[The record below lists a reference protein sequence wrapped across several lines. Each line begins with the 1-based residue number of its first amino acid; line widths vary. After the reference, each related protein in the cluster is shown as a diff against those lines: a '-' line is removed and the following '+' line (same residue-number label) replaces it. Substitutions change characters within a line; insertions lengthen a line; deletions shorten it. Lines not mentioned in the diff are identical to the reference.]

1 MDDNVCYEFI
11 DLIPENVQHNYE
23 PIEPGWIRILDL
35 LNKPGDSGPLQCRLR
50 QIRLPQAKVR
60 NSGNDYNALSYVWGS
75 ENKPFEMQVLL
86 AENGYGPSTSTGK
99 IPLTKSLH
107 NALQDLRDCDN
118 IQPKTFWIDQIC
130 IDQSSDEEKSHQVS
144 QMGKVFQH
152 ATSVWTYLGPR
163 EETDDEALDLMTQIC
178 KHFESLFRTH
188 PEFALELG
196 NLNDP
201 QIFADSFGKCG
212 RKTAESIKSDMCFPE
227 DLFEGEGSI
236 LFSNLSKIILGPWIH
251 RLWLFQENV
260 LNDDLAFF
268 RGHRMLRLEAVK
280 LICNVIWVGLVPYS
294 PGAYAILSIFRRR
307 LARQHRDEHEWVL
320 LLQNLVWH
328 TRDLSCRD
336 PRDRIYAVLGM
347 ATDAEQ
353 MKLYPDYSIST
364 AQAFTNLSVACTKQR
379 LEEGSY
385 LCLEVLHDTDVQMTA
400 EQPYSCMPTWV
411 PRYLDSGYTTPR
423 KTGFDIFRTA
433 KIATRGDWK
442 DSVSFESSAAVKNG
456 VMVVKGI
463 RLELNL
469 DRCLGTF
476 SEARLVFSLTMEDLN
491 QTLAVLENL
500 IEHAKGYQCLLS
512 HFLEVC
518 ALGDRILD
526 NTIDSADEEAA
537 AAQACYDVFQFLK
550 KGSFGDVIRMQQFE
564 DGFYLPPWPILTS
577 SGGSNGSAYLLL
589 NAMDK
594 LRKRSL
600 WLSKEQHICMA
611 PQRLEKDDIAVILFG
626 GRFIYYLRPVGG
638 DKFEYIGWGFV
649 SGFMNGEAFV
659 DGWEDKVETFKLI

>member
-60 NSGNDYNALSYVWGS
+60 NSENDYNALSYVWGS

-178 KHFESLFRTH
+178 KHYDSLSRTH
-188 PEFALELG
+188 PELASVLE
-196 NLNDP
+196 NDR
-201 QIFADSFGKCG
+201 ASLSVETFGQYA
-212 RKTAESIKSDMCFPE
+212 RKTAENIESDLCFPE
-227 DLFEGEGSI
+227 NLFEGEGFI
-236 LFSNLSKIILGPWIH
+236 LYNNLGKIISGPWTD

-268 RGHRMLRLEAVK
+268 RGHRMLRLEAIK
-280 LICNVIWVGLVPYS
+280 LICNVSWVGLIPYL
-294 PGAYAILSIFRRR
+294 PAVYQIMSIFQTR
-307 LARQHRDEHEWVL
+307 LAQQHRYKDERL
-320 LLQNLVWH
+320 LLQHLIWRTRFLNC
-328 TRDLSCRD
+328 RDL
-336 PRDRIYAVLGM
+336 RDRIYAVLGIAM
-347 ATDAEQ
+347 DAEQ
-353 MKLYPDYSIST
+353 VEIYPDYSIST
-364 AQAFTNLSVACTKQR
+364 AQAFTNLAVAFTKRR

-385 LCLEVLHDTDVQMTA
+385 LFLEVLHDTDVQMAA

-411 PRYLDSGYTTPR
+411 PRYLDAGYIPPR
-423 KTGFDIFRTA
+423 ETDFDIFKTMKRDPRRNWT
-433 KIATRGDWK
+433 DL
-442 DSVSFESSAAVKNG
+442 VSFESSSAVKNG

-469 DRCLGTF
+469 DRSLGTF
-476 SEARLVFSLTMEDLN
+476 PGAYLRSAMNMKELN
-491 QTLAVLENL
+491 QTLAMLENL
-500 IEHAKGYQCLLS
+500 IEHAKGSQRLLS
-512 HFLEVC
+512 HFWEACVLKR
-518 ALGDRILD
+518 RILD
-526 NTIDSADEEAA
+526 STIDSADEEAA
-537 AAQACYDVFQFLK
+537 AAQALCDVEQVLK
-550 KGSFGDVIRMQQFE
+550 QARSGNVIPMK
-564 DGFYLPPWPILTS
+564 DIPDWFYLPIPTLP
-577 SGGSNGSAYLLL
+577 GGQNGPANLLL
-589 NAMDK
+589 DAMGR
-594 LRKRSL
+594 LRRRSL
-600 WLSKEQHICMA
+600 WLSKEQHICLA
-611 PQRLEKDDIAVILFG
+611 PKRLQKDDIAVILFG
-626 GRFIYYLRPVGG
+626 GRYIYYLRPVGG
-638 DKFEYIGWGFV
+638 DKFEYIGYGWV
-649 SGFMNGEAFV
+649 SGFTNGEALM